1 MRTRKWTHWAGI
13 LLTLVMAGG
22 GLFALLWFQGY
33 TIAANVVSVLFTLL
47 AGVWTLRGLY
57 VWRAVGWVRWANSF
71 VILGLGFGLV
81 FLVFRAAGFGLLAD
95 TTLYLFGAVG
105 GFLLGVNLIRLAL
118 TPGGPVFG
126 VARSMVEEAIRSKI
140 AAVFVLFMLVIL
152 VAMPLLISSD
162 DRLTYIVQRFLTWS
176 LMAVSFLLS
185 TTTLALCAYTT
196 SYGLKSKQVEMTLV
210 KPLSRPAYL
219 LGKWLGVVM
228 LNAVLLVVSG
238 VAITGFAR
246 ALSQGQAMNTEDR
259 EQVQSEVLTARQSSI
274 PQPENQTTDEMFL
287 NTLEDK
293 RRLDPEQYG
302 EPGSPV
308 AVLPER
314 VRQTLYTEA
323 LTEWFTLNPDET
335 ETFVFT
341 GLTRARANAQA
352 SAEQAQAQL
361 VGYGLTQAQARE
373 FVEWWNYRRP
383 GPPDVDIPS
392 LMTPAQYT
400 DIVALI
406 NREQVQLVLR
416 PDSRPEPID
425 SMVEFN
431 LSVNGQPWPV
441 GGEPTQVAVAVPQKI
456 SLPAWLVNQ
465 DGELMIRIDV
475 PPTRVVGGYVINQ
488 NAIQFNRSDQV
499 PEVFYRVGSFEANLA
514 KALGVI
520 WVRLAFLAMLGLTL
534 GALFTFPVAC
544 LMGLMVYAIAAFS
557 GYLNE
562 AVTSYTSIPSYT
574 APSGADSTW
583 EMVTGACGKFSRPW
597 GKANSIRPSS
607 FFSGW
612 WVMPRCWWC
621 RLLVNSTPG
630 RIFQRA
636 RWSLPACSMARSCGP
651 GCSGPGPS
659 RWSGL
664 PCSTAENLRRLRF
677 SPCRFPGIATLDPP
691 RTNPRIEPSAPV
703 DRIV

>member
-13 LLTLVMAGG
+13 LLTLVMTGG

-47 AGVWTLRGLY
+47 AGAWTLRGLY
-57 VWRAVGWVRWANSF
+57 VWRAVGWVRRANSF

-176 LMAVSFLLS
+176 LIAVSFLLS
-185 TTTLALCAYTT
+185 TTTLVLCAYTT

-228 LNAVLLVVSG
+228 LNAVLLLVSG

-246 ALSQGQAMNTEDR
+246 GLSQGQAMNAEDR
-259 EQVQSEVLTARQSSI
+259 EQVQREVLTARQSSI
-274 PQPENQTTDEMFL
+274 PQPENQTVDEMFL
-287 NTLEDK
+287 NTLENK

-323 LTEWFTLNPDET
+323 LAEWFTLNPDEP

-352 SAEQAQAQL
+352 AAELAQARL
-361 VGYGLTQAQARE
+361 VGYGFTQAQARE
-373 FVEWWNYRRP
+373 FVEWRNFRRP
-383 GPPDVDIPS
+383 GPPEGVDIPS
-392 LMTPAQYT
+392 LMTSEQYS
-400 DIVALI
+400 DIAALI
-406 NREQVQLVLR
+406 NREKVQLVLS
-416 PDSRPEPID
+416 PDSRPEPLD
-425 SMVEFN
+425 SMVAFN
-431 LSVNGQPWPV
+431 LTVNGQPWPV
-441 GGEPTQVAVAVPQKI
+441 GVDTRTQRTVGVTTQVAVGVPQEF
-456 SLPAWLVNQ
+456 SLPAWLVNP
-465 DGELMIRIDV
+465 DGELLIKIEV
-475 PPTRVVGGYVINQ
+475 PPTRVVGGRVIGQ
-488 NAIQFNRSDQV
+488 NAVQLNRNDEV
-499 PEVFYRVGSFEANLA
+499 PEVFYRVGSFETNLA

-557 GYLNE
+557 GYLDE
-562 AVTSYTSIPSYT
+562 AVTSYTGLPT
-574 APSGADSTW
+574 ADSTW
-583 EMVTGACGKFSRPW
+583 DVVTGACGEFFTALGEGKFYDALKLFLALIANAAMLIVPSFGELNPGPHLSE
-597 GKANSIRPSS
+597 GKAIPNSMLYSAILRA
-607 FFSGW
+607 G
-612 WVMPRCWWC
+612 
-621 RLLVNSTPG
+621 LLWTGAVALVGS
-630 RIFQRA
+630 ILFH
-636 RWSLPACSMARSCGP
+636 
-651 GCSGPGPS
+651 
-659 RWSGL
+659 
-664 PCSTAENLRRLRF
+664 RREL
-677 SPCRFPGIATLDPP
+677 AKVT
-691 RTNPRIEPSAPV
+691 V
-703 DRIV
+703 